1 MTAKLAVSLAAP
13 QQEVTALLSA
23 ICETIAPIWP
33 LDRWIAVN
41 PWWGLRNLPIIG
53 AARKLQHNAGIGML
67 MPKEFYLNALQS
79 GRILEEDLREAISER
94 ELEISTDAV
103 IDALKRNPGG
113 SRQVFSALEHFPVPD
128 SRPSIAADVRE
139 QVGRVCARFFDQRQ
153 SRWRAED
160 GSGSLF
166 AFWLDQTRIDPWP
179 GKGSELGLT
188 RDDLAGV
195 PSDWRQAASRFIG
208 DLPYSQSELEVL
220 GHSLLCSL
228 PGWASWCRGVDWR
241 AGLEGRSSQVC
252 AELLTILLAWEWL
265 AVDRLPVERKAAWQ
279 RNRSNWLDTET
290 QSRDSSL
297 TEMSPWLFQRAFELA
312 WARSLEQKLMKAAAF
327 PEMDRVTPPAI
338 QAAFCIDVRSEV
350 FRRHLEEGR
359 PGIQTIG
366 FAGFFGVPV
375 THQQPGPREDEPR
388 LPGLLA
394 PSYRFN
400 ESTGNLNSD
409 LALNRRLDQREMTRE
424 SVRKGKYSSLSTFT
438 LVETTGLAWAWKLIR
453 DSLNR
458 NSSPATADEGL
469 GEGRLCHVHGGDPVR
484 DEERVAIAEN
494 LLRGMSL
501 TNNFGSLLL
510 LVGHGTHTDNNPN
523 EAGLACGACGGKNG
537 GVNARIAAEILND
550 RIVREGLAERG
561 IRIPDY
567 CWALAAEHCTVT
579 DRVTI
584 IGRDQVPDSHLIR
597 LEELEKALAEAGR
610 ETRRERAAALGLN
623 GSRDSELAEA
633 MEKRTNNWAEI
644 RPEWG
649 LANNAAII
657 FAKRHRTRGAD
668 LGGRCFLHDYD
679 PALDEHGKIL
689 EALMTAPMVV
699 ANWIN
704 LQYFASVTAPT
715 VYGAGN
721 KLLHSVVG
729 GNLGVIEG
737 NGTDLRIGLP
747 IQSVH
752 DGRLWRHEPM
762 RLAVVIDAPE
772 ARIRN
777 VLENHQDVA
786 ALLKNQWL
794 WLYRLEQSGEL
805 IRLSDT

>member
-1 MTAKLAVSLAAP
+1 MTAKLAVSLTAP
-13 QQEVTALLSA
+13 AKDMSSILPG

-41 PWWGLRNLPIIG
+41 PWWGLRDLPIRD
-53 AARKLQHNAGIGML
+53 AARKLGQNAGIGVL
-67 MPKEFYLNALQS
+67 MPAEFYLDAYQS
-79 GRILEEDLREAISER
+79 GRIRPEDLQQAIREQGLDVPVEGVT
-94 ELEISTDAV
+94 E
-103 IDALKRNPGG
+103 ALKKSRSPT
-113 SRQVFSALEHFPVPD
+113 RQVFSALEHHAGQKGHLSMMEEVK
-128 SRPSIAADVRE
+128 E
-139 QVGRVCARFFDQRQ
+139 QIGRVCARFFDERQ
-153 SRWRAED
+153 SRWRPE
-160 GSGSLF
+160 SESESLF

-179 GKGSELGLT
+179 GRSTGVKIT
-188 RDDLAGV
+188 RDDLEGL
-195 PSDWRQAASRFIG
+195 PSQWQQAADRVISS
-208 DLPYSQSELEVL
+208 LPYTEAELAAL

-228 PGWASWCRGVDWR
+228 TGWASWCRGIDWR
-241 AGLEGRSSQVC
+241 AGLEGRESHVCSQLLSI
-252 AELLTILLAWEWL
+252 LLTWEWL
-265 AVDRLPVERKAAWQ
+265 ALERLPVQKKAAWQ
-279 RNRSNWLDTET
+279 RGWAAWDET
-290 QSRDSSL
+290 SGGGAPDSLHENSR
-297 TEMSPWLFQRAFELA
+297 WLFQRAFELA
-312 WARSLEQKLMKAAAF
+312 WQRTLETRLVNAASK
-327 PEMDRVTPPAI
+327 PESEKVTPPAI

-350 FRRHLEEGR
+350 FRRHLEMGGA
-359 PGIQTIG
+359 GIQTIG
-366 FAGFFGVPV
+366 FAGFFGIPV
-375 THQQPGPREDEPR
+375 THQVPGPKEDEPR

-400 ESTGNLNSD
+400 ESLGDLKSD
-409 LALNRRLDQREMTRE
+409 LELGRRLDQREMTRE

-458 NSSPATADEGL
+458 NGSGHSADEGL
-469 GEGRLCHVHGGDPVR
+469 PEGRLCHVHGGDPVR
-484 DEERVAIAEN
+484 DEERVTLAEN

-501 TNNFGSLLL
+501 TRNFGTLLV

-537 GVNARIAAEILND
+537 GVNARIAAELLND

-567 CWALAAEHCTVT
+567 CWVLAAEHCTVT
-579 DRVTI
+579 DHVRI
-584 IGRDQVPDSHLIR
+584 IGRDRVPDSHLIR
-597 LEELEKALAEAGR
+597 LEELEHALATAGR
-610 ETRRERAAALGLN
+610 EARRERATSLGLN
-623 GSRDSELAEA
+623 GTTDEQLETEL
-633 MEKRTNNWAEI
+633 KRRTRNWAEI

-657 FAKRHRTRGAD
+657 FAKRERTRGVD

-679 PALDEHGKIL
+679 PALDDEGGIL
-689 EALMTAPMVV
+689 EGLMTAPMVV

-729 GNLGVIEG
+729 GNIGVIEG

-762 RLAVVIDAPE
+762 RLTVVIDAPE
-772 ARIRN
+772 ARIRT
-777 VLENHQDVA
+777 VLEEHPDVA
-786 ALLKNQWL
+786 ALVNNEWL
-794 WLYRLEQSGEL
+794 WLYQLGDGGEL
-805 IRLSDT
+805 IPWKG

>member
-1 MTAKLAVSLAAP
+1 MTAKLAVALAAP
-13 QQEVTALLSA
+13 EKEVTALLSG
-23 ICETIAPIWP
+23 ICQTIAPIWP

-41 PWWGLRNLPIIG
+41 PWWGLRDMPIIG
-53 AARKLQHNAGIGML
+53 AARKLQRNAGIGML
-67 MPKEFYLNALQS
+67 MPAEFYLSALES
-79 GRILEEDLREAISER
+79 GRIREEDLLEAISER
-94 ELEISTDAV
+94 GLEVSGDAV
-103 IDALKRNPGG
+103 IGALKRSPGG
-113 SRQVFSALEHFPVPD
+113 TQQVFSALEHFPVPD
-128 SRPSIAADVRE
+128 SRPSPAAEVGE
-139 QVGRVCARFFDQRQ
+139 QIGRVCARYFDQRQ
-153 SRWRAED
+153 SRWRSED
-160 GSGSLF
+160 DSGSLF

-179 GKGSELGLT
+179 GKGTELGVT
-188 RDDLAGV
+188 REALAGL
-195 PSDWRQAASRFIG
+195 PTDWRQAAERIIE
-208 DLPYSQSELEVL
+208 DLPYTEGELEAL
-220 GHSLLCSL
+220 GHSLLCGL

-241 AGLEGRSSQVC
+241 AGLEGRTSDVC

-265 AVDRLPVERKAAWQ
+265 AIERLPVKRKAAWQ
-279 RNRSNWLDTET
+279 RSRGAWTDTA
-290 QSRDSSL
+290 SDSSAL
-297 TEMSPWLFQRAFELA
+297 DLLEMSPWLFQRAFELA
-312 WARSLEQKLMKAAAF
+312 WARSLEDRLIKAASHH
-327 PEMDRVTPPAI
+327 EKDKVTPPAI

-350 FRRHLEEGR
+350 FRRHLEAGR

-375 THQQPGPREDEPR
+375 THQEPGPREDEPR

-400 ESTGNLNSD
+400 ESTGNLTD
-409 LALNRRLDQREMTRE
+409 DMDLNRRLDQREMTRE

-453 DSLNR
+453 DSLHR
-458 NSSPATADEGL
+458 NSASAAGEEGL

-484 DEERVAIAEN
+484 DEERVAIVEN

-501 TNNFGSLLL
+501 TSNFGSLLL

-537 GVNARIAAEILND
+537 GINARIAVELLND

-579 DRVTI
+579 DKVRI
-584 IGRDQVPDSHLIR
+584 IGRDRVPDSHLIR
-597 LEELEKALAEAGR
+597 LEELERALAEAGH
-610 ETRRERAAALGLN
+610 ETRRERATSLGLN
-623 GSRDSELAEA
+623 GTMDKQLEQELSR
-633 MEKRTNNWAEI
+633 RTRNWAEI

-657 FAKRHRTRGAD
+657 FAKRQRSRGAN

-679 PALDEHGKIL
+679 PAQDEEGKIL
-689 EALMTAPMVV
+689 EVLMTAPMVV

-752 DGRLWRHEPM
+752 DGRLWRHDPM
-762 RLAVVIDAPE
+762 RLTVVIDAPE
-772 ARIRN
+772 ARIRA
-777 VLENHQDVA
+777 VLEKHPDVA
-786 ALLKNQWL
+786 ALVNNHWL
-794 WLYRLEQSGEL
+794 WLYQLGSGGEL
-805 IRLSDT
+805 IPWKG

>member
-1 MTAKLAVSLAAP
+1 MTAKLAVSLTAP
-13 QQEVTALLSA
+13 EKDMSRILPG
-23 ICETIAPIWP
+23 ICQTIAPIWP

-41 PWWGLRNLPIIG
+41 PWWGLREMPIAE
-53 AARKLQHNAGIGML
+53 AAAKLRQNGGIGIL
-67 MPKEFYLNALQS
+67 MPAEFYLSAYES
-79 GRILEEDLREAISER
+79 GRIRSEDLMQAISEQG
-94 ELEISTDAV
+94 LDVHLDGV
-103 IDALKRNPGG
+103 IDALKRNRAGA
-113 SRQVFSALEHFPVPD
+113 RQVFSALEHFPAPAGRSSLTD
-128 SRPSIAADVRE
+128 DVKE
-139 QVGRVCARFFDQRQ
+139 QVGRLCARFFDTRQ
-153 SRWRAED
+153 SRWRHKE

-179 GKGSELGLT
+179 GKGAGFSLNA
-188 RDDLAGV
+188 DDLEGL
-195 PSDWRQAASRFIG
+195 PSDWRLAANRVLES
-208 DLPYSQSELEVL
+208 LPYSEAELEAL
-220 GHSLLCSL
+220 GHSLLCGL

-241 AGLEGRSSQVC
+241 AELEGRESFVC
-252 AELLTILLAWEWL
+252 SELLSILLTWEWL
-265 AVDRLPVERKAAWQ
+265 TINQLPVERKASWQ
-279 RNRSNWLDTET
+279 RSWAAWADASAKTEPVNLQET
-290 QSRDSSL
+290 
-297 TEMSPWLFQRAFELA
+297 SPWLFQRAFELA
-312 WARSLEQKLMKAAAF
+312 WARTLENQLMDTGSSEDNEKVA
-327 PEMDRVTPPAI
+327 PPAI

-350 FRRHLEEGR
+350 FRRHLEKGR
-359 PGIQTIG
+359 KDIQTIG
-366 FAGFFGVPV
+366 FAGFFGIPV

-400 ESTGNLNSD
+400 ESTGDLASD
-409 LALNRRLDQREMTRE
+409 LELNRRLDQREMTRE
-424 SVRKGKYSSLSTFT
+424 SVRKSKYSSLSTFT
-438 LVETTGLAWAWKLIR
+438 LVETTGLAWAWKLVR

-458 NSSPATADEGL
+458 NASKKPDGDGL
-469 GEGRLCHVHGGDPVR
+469 QEGRLCHVHGGDPVR
-484 DEERVAIAEN
+484 DEERVSIAEN

-501 TNNFGSLLL
+501 TRNFGSLLL

-537 GVNARIAAEILND
+537 GVNARIAADLLND

-561 IRIPDY
+561 IRIPDH

-579 DRVTI
+579 DHVRI
-584 IGRDQVPDSHLIR
+584 IGRDRVPDSHLIR
-597 LEELEKALAEAGR
+597 LEELEQALAEASR
-610 ETRRERAAALGLN
+610 ETRRERASSLGLN
-623 GSRDSELAEA
+623 GMSDARLEKELVR
-633 MEKRTNNWAEI
+633 RTANWAEV

-657 FAKRHRTRGAD
+657 FAKRERTRGAD

-679 PALDEHGKIL
+679 PELDENGKIL
-689 EALMTAPMVV
+689 ETLMTAPMVV

-704 LQYFASVTAPT
+704 LQYFASVTEPT

-721 KLLHSVVG
+721 KLLHSVIG

-772 ARIRN
+772 ERIRT
-777 VLENHQDVA
+777 VLENHPHVA
-786 ALLKNQWL
+786 ALVNNQWL
-794 WLYRLEQSGEL
+794 WLYRLGSGGEL
-805 IRLSDT
+805 IAWKG

>member
-1 MTAKLAVSLAAP
+1 MTAKLAVALAAP
-13 QQEVTALLSA
+13 EKEVTALLSG
-23 ICETIAPIWP
+23 ICQTIAPIWP

-41 PWWGLRNLPIIG
+41 PWWGLRDMPIIG
-53 AARKLQHNAGIGML
+53 AARKLQRNAGIGML
-67 MPKEFYLNALQS
+67 MPAEFYLSALES
-79 GRILEEDLREAISER
+79 GRIRKEDLLEAISER
-94 ELEISTDAV
+94 GLEVSGDAV
-103 IDALKRNPGG
+103 IGALKRSPGDT
-113 SRQVFSALEHFPVPD
+113 RQVFSALEHFPVPD
-128 SRPSIAADVRE
+128 SRPSPAAEVGE
-139 QVGRVCARFFDQRQ
+139 QIGRVCARFFDQRQ
-153 SRWRAED
+153 SRWRSED
-160 GSGSLF
+160 DSGSLF
-166 AFWLDQTRIDPWP
+166 AVWLDQTRIDPWP
-179 GKGSELGLT
+179 GKGTELGVT
-188 RDDLAGV
+188 RQALAGL
-195 PSDWRQAASRFIG
+195 PTDWRQAAERIIE
-208 DLPYSQSELEVL
+208 DLPYTEGELEAL
-220 GHSLLCSL
+220 GHSLLCGL

-241 AGLEGRSSQVC
+241 AGLEGRASDVC

-265 AVDRLPVERKAAWQ
+265 AIDRLPVKRKAAWQ
-279 RNRSNWLDTET
+279 RSRGAWTDTA
-290 QSRDSSL
+290 SDSSAL
-297 TEMSPWLFQRAFELA
+297 DLLEMSPWLFQRAFELA
-312 WARSLEQKLMKAAAF
+312 WTRSLEDRLIKAASHQ
-327 PEMDRVTPPAI
+327 EKDKVTPPAI

-350 FRRHLEEGR
+350 FRRHLEAGR

-400 ESTGNLNSD
+400 ESTGNLTD
-409 LALNRRLDQREMTRE
+409 DMDLNRRLDQREMTRE

-458 NSSPATADEGL
+458 NSASAAGEEGL
-469 GEGRLCHVHGGDPVR
+469 REGRLCHMHGGDPVR

-494 LLRGMSL
+494 LLRGMSV
-501 TNNFGSLLL
+501 TSNFGSLLL

-537 GVNARIAAEILND
+537 GINARIAAELLND

-579 DRVTI
+579 DRVRI
-584 IGRDQVPDSHLIR
+584 IGRDRVPDSHLIR
-597 LEELEKALAEAGR
+597 LEELERALAEAGH
-610 ETRRERAAALGLN
+610 ETRRERATSLGLN
-623 GSRDSELAEA
+623 GTTDEQLEQELSR
-633 MEKRTNNWAEI
+633 RTRNWAEI

-657 FAKRHRTRGAD
+657 FAKRQRSHGAN

-679 PALDEHGKIL
+679 PALDEEGKIL

-762 RLAVVIDAPE
+762 RLTVVIDAPE
-772 ARIRN
+772 ARIRA
-777 VLENHQDVA
+777 VLEKHADVA
-786 ALLKNQWL
+786 ALVNNHWL
-794 WLYRLEQSGEL
+794 WLYQLGSGGEL
-805 IRLSDT
+805 IPWKG

>member
-13 QQEVTALLSA
+13 EKEVTALLSG
-23 ICETIAPIWP
+23 ISQTIAPIWP

-41 PWWGLRNLPIIG
+41 PWWGLRDMSIIG
-53 AARKLQHNAGIGML
+53 AARKLRQNAGIEML
-67 MPKEFYLNALQS
+67 MPAEFYLNALES
-79 GRILEEDLREAISER
+79 GRIREEDLLAAISER
-94 ELEISTDAV
+94 QLEVSVDAV
-103 IDALKRNPGG
+103 IGALKGNRGG
-113 SRQVFSALEHFPVPD
+113 DRQVFSALEHFPASN
-128 SRPSIAADVRE
+128 SRPSLAAEIRE

-160 GSGSLF
+160 DSGSLF

-179 GKGSELGLT
+179 GKGSELRMTREDLSGL
-188 RDDLAGV
+188 
-195 PSDWRQAASRFIG
+195 PSDWRLAADRIIG
-208 DLPYSQSELEVL
+208 DLPYTQSELEAL
-220 GHSLLCSL
+220 GHSLLCGL
-228 PGWASWCRGVDWR
+228 TGWASWCRGVDWR
-241 AGLEGRSSQVC
+241 AGLEGRSSRVC
-252 AELLTILLAWEWL
+252 DELLTILLTWEKL
-265 AVDRLPVERKAAWQ
+265 AIDRLPVERKSAWQ
-279 RNRSNWLDTET
+279 RSRGAWTDTATDSPSLDL
-290 QSRDSSL
+290 Q
-297 TEMSPWLFQRAFELA
+297 EMSPWLFQRAFELA
-312 WARSLEQKLMKAAAF
+312 WTRSFESRLIKAASNH
-327 PEMDRVTPPAI
+327 DKDKVTPPAI

-350 FRRHLEEGR
+350 FRRHLESGR

-366 FAGFFGVPV
+366 FAGFFGIPV
-375 THQQPGPREDEPR
+375 TRQEPGPREDEPR

-400 ESTGNLNSD
+400 ESTGNLAAD
-409 LALNRRLDQREMTRE
+409 RELNRRLDQREMTRE

-458 NSSPATADEGL
+458 KSASISGEDGL

-484 DEERVAIAEN
+484 DEERVTIGEN

-537 GVNARIAAEILND
+537 GVNARIAAELLND

-579 DRVTI
+579 DRISI
-584 IGRDQVPDSHLIR
+584 IGPDLVPDSHLIQ
-597 LEELEKALAEAGR
+597 LEELERALAEAGR
-610 ETRRERAAALGLN
+610 KTRRERAAALGLN
-623 GSRDSELAEA
+623 GSKDSELAEA
-633 MEKRTNNWAEI
+633 MEKRTTNWAEV

-657 FAKRHRTRGAD
+657 FAKRQRSRAAN

-679 PALDEHGKIL
+679 PGRDEDGKIL
-689 EALMTAPMVV
+689 DALMTAPMVV

-721 KLLHSVVG
+721 KLLHSVAG

-762 RLAVVIDAPE
+762 RLTVVIDAPE
-772 ARIRN
+772 ARIRA
-777 VLENHQDVA
+777 VLEKHPDVA
-786 ALLKNQWL
+786 ALVNNQWL
-794 WLYRLEQSGEL
+794 WLYQLGSGGEL
-805 IRLSDT
+805 IPWSG

>member
-1 MTAKLAVSLAAP
+1 MTAKLAVSLAASEK
-13 QQEVTALLSA
+13 EVSPILSG
-23 ICETIAPIWP
+23 ICQTIAPIWP

-41 PWWGLRNLPIIG
+41 PWWGVRDMPIIG
-53 AARKLQHNAGIGML
+53 AARKLQHNAGIEML
-67 MPKEFYLNALQS
+67 MPAEFYLNALES
-79 GRILEEDLREAISER
+79 GRIREEDLLEAIAER
-94 ELEISTDAV
+94 ELEVAVDAV
-103 IDALKRNPGG
+103 IGALKRNPGG

-128 SRPSIAADVRE
+128 SRPSPAAEVRE

-153 SRWRAED
+153 ARWRPDAD
-160 GSGSLF
+160 SGSLF
-166 AFWLDQTRIDPWP
+166 SFWLDQIRIDPWP
-179 GKGSELGLT
+179 GNGSELRVTREDLSGL
-188 RDDLAGV
+188 
-195 PSDWRQAASRFIG
+195 PSDWRLAADRIIG
-208 DLPYSQSELEVL
+208 DLPYTRSELEAL

-241 AGLEGRSSQVC
+241 AGLEGRSSHVC
-252 AELLTILLAWEWL
+252 DELLTILLTWEWL
-265 AVDRLPVERKAAWQ
+265 AIDRLPVQQKAAWQ
-279 RNRSNWLDTET
+279 RSRGNWAENPIDPQAFNL
-290 QSRDSSL
+290 QQ
-297 TEMSPWLFQRAFELA
+297 MSPWLFQRAFELA
-312 WARSLEQKLMKAAAF
+312 WTRSLEDRLIKAASHH
-327 PEMDRVTPPAI
+327 EKDTVTPPAI

-350 FRRHLEEGR
+350 FRRHLEAGR

-366 FAGFFGVPV
+366 FAGFFGIPV
-375 THQQPGPREDEPR
+375 THQEPGPGEDEPR
-388 LPGLLA
+388 LPGLLF

-400 ESTGNLNSD
+400 ESTGNLTAD
-409 LALNRRLDQREMTRE
+409 RELNRRLDQREMTRE

-458 NSSPATADEGL
+458 NSAPASGSEGL

-484 DEERVAIAEN
+484 DEERVTIAES

-537 GVNARIAAEILND
+537 GVNARIAADLLND
-550 RIVREGLAERG
+550 RIVREGLADRG

-579 DRVTI
+579 DRVSI
-584 IGRDQVPDSHLIR
+584 IGRDRVPDSHLIR
-597 LEELEKALAEAGR
+597 LEELELALAEASH
-610 ETRRERAAALGLN
+610 ETRRERATSLALN
-623 GSRDSELAEA
+623 GATDEQLEQELTR
-633 MEKRTNNWAEI
+633 RTTNWAEI

-657 FAKRHRTRGAD
+657 FAKRQRSRGAN

-679 PALDEHGKIL
+679 PGLDEDGKIL

-772 ARIRN
+772 ARIRT
-777 VLENHQDVA
+777 VLEKHPDVA
-786 ALLKNQWL
+786 ALVNNQWL
-794 WLYRLEQSGEL
+794 WLYQLGSGGEL
-805 IRLSDT
+805 IPWKG